1 MQRYCLNVQCYSDC
15 GYIRFNRLLSCGKI
29 MGTHSLIEDNLSV
42 FCEMSTPK
50 DLHYADYLN

>member
-1 MQRYCLNVQCYSDC
+1 
-15 GYIRFNRLLSCGKI
+15 